1 MKKRFVWFYLTLI
14 FACHYALDQFTESPY
29 ETIINIE
36 ERYPDFH
43 IFEPPG
49 VLDATDSTDMSEEDL
64 FAYQEWFT
72 TPPNFAEMETTANDP
87 TVGNSEED
95 TSAYIPEE
103 PLYTGEFAPRLKITY
118 TPYSALLYQE
128 DEFGLELLCPG
139 YWLQR
144 DVLLI
149 RLECWL
155 KNVALDVADT
165 VTDVVLNKELNLAAI
180 RLQPQSCSQE
190 AELHLANVRNTMPI
204 SLDDCSLYV
213 LQEDYALF
221 EMYSWT
227 ARPLPFKRAQV
238 LCPIDHLCLR
248 TRPSAPHGED
258 YALLC
263 DHSLVGM
270 LTADRTKYE
279 RVFGKLTLVD
289 LTVAEPWINRILKI
303 FQVED
308 ELHQQLLSDSRFL

>member
-14 FACHYALDQFTESPY
+14 FACHYALDQRTESPY

-43 IFEPPG
+43 IFEPPR
-49 VLDATDSTDMSEEDL
+49 VLDATDSTHMSEEDL
-64 FAYQEWFT
+64 FAYEEWFT
-72 TPPNFAEMETTANDP
+72 TPPNFAEMETTANNP
-87 TVGNSEED
+87 TDGNSEED

-103 PLYTGEFAPRLKITY
+103 HMYTGEFAPRLKITY

-144 DVLLI
+144 HVLLI
-149 RLECWL
+149 RLE
-155 KNVALDVADT
+155 
-165 VTDVVLNKELNLAAI
+165 
-180 RLQPQSCSQE
+180 S
-190 AELHLANVRNTMPI
+190 
-204 SLDDCSLYV
+204 
-213 LQEDYALF
+213 
-221 EMYSWT
+221 
-227 ARPLPFKRAQV
+227 
-238 LCPIDHLCLR
+238 
-248 TRPSAPHGED
+248 PHGED

-289 LTVAEPWINRILKI
+289 LTVAEPWINRILEI
-303 FQVED
+303 LED
-308 ELHQQLLSDSRFL
+308 EDEQRQQLLSDSRFL